1 MPTKSPHVSLPADVE
16 NILRLHLDFCPSQM
30 VRPSIEA
37 ILERRGKLYTIPG
50 DRKPNGDTKLA
61 TKADY
66 LAAIS
71 DFCKQQ
77 GIDLRSVGAAQSQRD
92 QMQQQVDR
100 ATQAR
105 RGKLGAKV
113 TP

>member
-1 MPTKSPHVSLPADVE
+1 VPTKSPHVSLPADVE
-16 NILRLHLDFCPSQM
+16 NILRLHLDFCPSQV

-37 ILERRGKLYTIPG
+37 ILERQGKLYTIPG

-66 LAAIS
+66 LDALS
-71 DFCKQQ
+71 DFCAHQ
-77 GIDLRSVGAAQSQRD
+77 GIDLRSVGAVQSQRD

-100 ATQAR
+100 ATQTR
-105 RGKLGAKV
+105 LDKLGEKV